1 MLWQDDELTN
11 CCRIYVLL
19 HTLLQDFSPS
29 QDGSSEENREASRRS
44 DAGYA
49 IQWVLERSLEAL
61 GRISFV
67 TPCRLG
73 TGFT

>member
-1 MLWQDDELTN
+1 MLWQDELTN

-49 IQWVLERSLEAL
+49 LFNGFSNEAL
-61 GRISFV
+61 
-67 TPCRLG
+67 RLWG
-73 TGFT
+73 VFLL